1 MTVTATQRAAS
12 APSELTATQR
22 SALKRAAWRLLP
34 LLTIAYLFNY
44 FDRTVVGFAALTM
57 NRDIGLTSSQ
67 FGFGAGLLFIT
78 YCLFEIPSNL
88 ALYRIGPR
96 LWLARIMITWGLIS
110 ASTAFVV
117 GPYSFYAARLLL
129 GAAEAGYFVGVTYY
143 LSAWFPVQTRTRML
157 AWFLVGI
164 PLSTVIGGPLAGL
177 LLQLDGVWGFAGW
190 QWLFFG
196 VSLPCVAFG
205 LITYT
210 ALTDR
215 PQDAAWLSSEERD
228 ALVGM
233 LMTETRER
241 QRSEF
246 WPAVR
251 DLRVLVL
258 AGVQFCFTL
267 GSYGIGIWLPQIV
280 KDYKFSNLEV
290 SLIVAVPYLFAS
302 VAMIIWA
309 WHIDR
314 TGKKVANL
322 AIACFLGAVGLVA
335 SVLLSGALLV
345 ALTGLTVGAGR
356 RDLGARH
363 LLERPDAILDRHRRR
378 RRIGLHQYHRR
389 VRRLRWPQHDGLAEG
404 LDRLVHCRPDGDGRD
419 YAGGNTAR
427 RVAQAPRQA
436 GMRPL

>member
-345 ALTGLTVGAGR
+345 ALTGLTVALVGVTSARAIFWNVPTRFLTGIGAAG
-356 RDLGARH
+356 
-363 LLERPDAILDRHRRR
+363 
-378 RRIGLHQYHRR
+378 
-389 VRRLRWPQHDGLAEG
+389 GLAFINTIGVFGGFVGPSMMGWLKDWTG
-404 LDRLVHCRPDGDGRD
+404 LFTAGLMAMAAIMLV
-419 YAGGNTAR
+419 ATLLAASLKLL
-427 RVAQAPRQA
+427 VKQE
-436 GMRPL
+436 

>member
-280 KDYKFSNLEV
+280 KQ
-290 SLIVAVPYLFAS
+290 
-302 VAMIIWA
+302 
-309 WHIDR
+309 
-314 TGKKVANL
+314 
-322 AIACFLGAVGLVA
+322 LGLNHGIRLTALD
-335 SVLLSGALLV
+335 LSGL
-345 ALTGLTVGAGR
+345 
-356 RDLGARH
+356 
-363 LLERPDAILDRHRRR
+363 
-378 RRIGLHQYHRR
+378 
-389 VRRLRWPQHDGLAEG
+389 
-404 LDRLVHCRPDGDGRD
+404 
-419 YAGGNTAR
+419 
-427 RVAQAPRQA
+427 
-436 GMRPL
+436 

>member
-22 SALKRAAWRLLP
+22 SVLKRAAWRLLP

-345 ALTGLTVGAGR
+345 ALTGLTVALVGVTSARAIFWNVPTRFLTGIGAAG
-356 RDLGARH
+356 
-363 LLERPDAILDRHRRR
+363 
-378 RRIGLHQYHRR
+378 
-389 VRRLRWPQHDGLAEG
+389 GLAFINTIGVFGGFVGPSMMGWLKDWTG
-404 LDRLVHCRPDGDGRD
+404 LFTAGLMAMAAIMLV
-419 YAGGNTAR
+419 ATLLAASLKLL
-427 RVAQAPRQA
+427 VKQE
-436 GMRPL
+436 

>member
-12 APSELTATQR
+12 ATSELTATQR

-164 PLSTVIGGPLAGL
+164 PLSSVIGGPLAGL

-210 ALTDR
+210 ALSDR

-345 ALTGLTVGAGR
+345 ALTGLTVALVGVTSARAIFWNVPTRFLTGIGAAG
-356 RDLGARH
+356 
-363 LLERPDAILDRHRRR
+363 
-378 RRIGLHQYHRR
+378 
-389 VRRLRWPQHDGLAEG
+389 GLAFINTIGVFGGFVGPSMMGWLKDWTG
-404 LDRLVHCRPDGDGRD
+404 LFTAGLMAMAAIMLV
-419 YAGGNTAR
+419 ATLLAASLKLL
-427 RVAQAPRQA
+427 VKQE
-436 GMRPL
+436 

>member
-129 GAAEAGYFVGVTYY
+129 GAAEAGYFIGVTYY

-345 ALTGLTVGAGR
+345 ALTGLTVALVGVTSARAIFWNVPTRFLTGIGAAG
-356 RDLGARH
+356 
-363 LLERPDAILDRHRRR
+363 
-378 RRIGLHQYHRR
+378 
-389 VRRLRWPQHDGLAEG
+389 GLAFINTIGVFGGFVGPSMMGWLKDWTG
-404 LDRLVHCRPDGDGRD
+404 LFTAGLMAMAAIMLV
-419 YAGGNTAR
+419 ATLLAASLKLL
-427 RVAQAPRQA
+427 VKQE
-436 GMRPL
+436 

>member
-12 APSELTATQR
+12 ATSELTATQR

-110 ASTAFVV
+110 ASNAFVV

-164 PLSTVIGGPLAGL
+164 PLSSVIGGPLAGL
-177 LLQLDGVWGFAGW
+177 LLQLDGVWGFSGW

-210 ALTDR
+210 ALSDR

-335 SVLLSGALLV
+335 SVLLSGALLA
-345 ALTGLTVGAGR
+345 ALTGLTVALVGVTSARAIFWNVPTRFLTGIGAAG
-356 RDLGARH
+356 
-363 LLERPDAILDRHRRR
+363 
-378 RRIGLHQYHRR
+378 
-389 VRRLRWPQHDGLAEG
+389 GLAFINTIGVFGGFVGPSMMGWLKDWTG
-404 LDRLVHCRPDGDGRD
+404 LFTAGLMAMAAIMLV
-419 YAGGNTAR
+419 ATLLAASLKLL
-427 RVAQAPRQA
+427 VKQE
-436 GMRPL
+436 

>member
-12 APSELTATQR
+12 ATSELTATQR

-110 ASTAFVV
+110 ASNAFVV

-210 ALTDR
+210 ALSDR

-228 ALVGM
+228 AFVGM

-246 WPAVR
+246 WPAVC

-280 KDYKFSNLEV
+280 KGYKFSDLEV

-302 VAMIIWA
+302 VAMIVWA

-322 AIACFLGAVGLVA
+322 AIACFLGAFGLVA
-335 SVLLSGALLV
+335 SVLLTGSLLV
-345 ALTGLTVGAGR
+345 ALAGLTIALVGVTSARAIFWNVPTRFLTGIGAAG
-356 RDLGARH
+356 
-363 LLERPDAILDRHRRR
+363 
-378 RRIGLHQYHRR
+378 
-389 VRRLRWPQHDGLAEG
+389 GLAFINTIGVFGGFVGPTMMGWLKDWTGSFSAG
-404 LDRLVHCRPDGDGRD
+404 LMAMAAIMVAATLLAAALKLV
-419 YAGGNTAR
+419 
-427 RVAQAPRQA
+427 VKQE
-436 GMRPL
+436 

>member
-1 MTVTATQRAAS
+1 M
-12 APSELTATQR
+12 
-22 SALKRAAWRLLP
+22 
-34 LLTIAYLFNY
+34 
-44 FDRTVVGFAALTM
+44 
-57 NRDIGLTSSQ
+57 
-67 FGFGAGLLFIT
+67 
-78 YCLFEIPSNL
+78 
-88 ALYRIGPR
+88 
-96 LWLARIMITWGLIS
+96 
-110 ASTAFVV
+110 
-117 GPYSFYAARLLL
+117 
-129 GAAEAGYFVGVTYY
+129 
-143 LSAWFPVQTRTRML
+143 
-157 AWFLVGI
+157 
-164 PLSTVIGGPLAGL
+164 
-177 LLQLDGVWGFAGW
+177 QLDGVWGFAGW

-210 ALTDR
+210 ALSDR

-345 ALTGLTVGAGR
+345 ALTGLTVALVGVTSARAIFWNVPTRFLTGIGAAG
-356 RDLGARH
+356 
-363 LLERPDAILDRHRRR
+363 
-378 RRIGLHQYHRR
+378 
-389 VRRLRWPQHDGLAEG
+389 GLAFINTIGVFGGFVGPSMMGWLKDWTG
-404 LDRLVHCRPDGDGRD
+404 LFTAGLMAMAAIMLV
-419 YAGGNTAR
+419 ATLLAASLKLL
-427 RVAQAPRQA
+427 VKQE
-436 GMRPL
+436 

>member
-12 APSELTATQR
+12 DLTDIQR
-22 SALKRAAWRLLP
+22 SALKKAAWRLLP

-57 NRDIGLTSSQ
+57 NRDIGLSASQ

-88 ALYRIGPR
+88 VLYRVGPR
-96 LWLARIMITWGLIS
+96 LWLARIMITWGIIS
-110 ASTAFVV
+110 AATAFVV
-117 GPYSFYAARLLL
+117 GPYSFYGARLLL

-143 LSAWFPVQTRTRML
+143 LAAWFPVQYRTRML

-177 LLQLDGVWGFAGW
+177 LLQLDGVWGLAGW
-190 QWLFFG
+190 KWLFLG
-196 VSLPCVAFG
+196 VSLPCVGFG
-205 LITYT
+205 LIVYSV
-210 ALTDR
+210 LTDR
-215 PQDAAWLSSEERD
+215 PQDAKWLTAAERD

-233 LMTETRER
+233 LAAETRER
-241 QRSEF
+241 AKSEF

-251 DLRVLVL
+251 DPRVLIL

-280 KDYKFSNLEV
+280 KAYKFSNLEV

-302 VAMIIWA
+302 VAMIAWA

-314 TGKKVANL
+314 TGKKVGNL
-322 AIACFLGAVGLVA
+322 AIACFLGAVGLVV
-335 SVLLSGALLV
+335 SVLLTGSLLV
-345 ALTGLTVGAGR
+345 ALAGLTVALVGVTSARAIFWNVPTRFLTGIAAAG
-356 RDLGARH
+356 
-363 LLERPDAILDRHRRR
+363 
-378 RRIGLHQYHRR
+378 
-389 VRRLRWPQHDGLAEG
+389 GLAFINTIGVFGGFVGPSMMGWLKDWTGSFTAG
-404 LDRLVHCRPDGDGRD
+404 LIAMAGIMLV
-419 YAGGNTAR
+419 ATLLA
-427 RVAQAPRQA
+427 ASLKLIIKQE
-436 GMRPL
+436 